1 MELNRIHT
9 NDISQFSDLN
19 EVTVAL
25 VGKYLKYKDR
35 NFCMN
40 FKGNLCFIH
49 TWGESEVEIPK
60 HYPFKFT
67 DDNGEHTID
76 GTRWYLILGCHGRSK
91 RHEQQDEKGISERPF
106 PDRVKFF
113 HDTY

>member
-9 NDISQFSDLN
+9 NDVSQFSDLN

-25 VGKYLKYKDR
+25 VGKYLKYKDK

-40 FKGNLCFIH
+40 YKGNLCFIH
-49 TWGESEVEIPK
+49 SWGDSEIEIPK
-60 HYPFKFT
+60 HYTFKFT

-76 GTRWYLILGCHGRSK
+76 ENTNNITI
-91 RHEQQDEKGISERPF
+91 KGISQ
-106 PDRVKFF
+106 FF
-113 HDTY
+113 FTIKE

>member
-1 MELNRIHT
+1 MELKRIQT

-35 NFCMN
+35 NYCIN
-40 FKGNLCFIH
+40 FKGNLCFVH
-49 TWGESEVEIPK
+49 SWGDCETEIPK

-76 GTRWYLILGCHGRSK
+76 ESTNNITI
-91 RHEQQDEKGISERPF
+91 KGITQ
-106 PDRVKFF
+106 FF
-113 HDTY
+113 FTIKE

>member
-1 MELNRIHT
+1 MELNRVHT

-49 TWGESEVEIPK
+49 SWGDCEAEIPK

-76 GTRWYLILGCHGRSK
+76 ENTNNITI
-91 RHEQQDEKGISERPF
+91 KGISQ
-106 PDRVKFF
+106 FF
-113 HDTY
+113 FTIKE

>member
-49 TWGESEVEIPK
+49 SWGACEIEIPK

-67 DDNGEHTID
+67 DDDGEHTID
-76 GTRWYLILGCHGRSK
+76 ENTNNITI
-91 RHEQQDEKGISERPF
+91 KGISQ
-106 PDRVKFF
+106 FF
-113 HDTY
+113 FTIKE